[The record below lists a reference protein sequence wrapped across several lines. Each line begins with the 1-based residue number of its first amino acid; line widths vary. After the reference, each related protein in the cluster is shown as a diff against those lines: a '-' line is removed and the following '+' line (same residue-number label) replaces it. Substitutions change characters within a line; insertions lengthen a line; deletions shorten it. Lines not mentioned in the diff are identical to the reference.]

1 MHKIAPWPKI
11 TKATHSLPSFF
22 NSRTAV
28 KNACVQRFFY
38 VSMKVEQNI
47 ASDLLICVMLSANE
61 TLKTGFNTYIWPIII
76 IQKNCVLEN
85 LMHTKVFQE
94 MLNFIV
100 RFKVLLINTNNYPK
114 SLVEPWTRKLKAQK
128 HF

>member
-61 TLKTGFNTYIWPIII
+61 TLTTGFNTYLAYHYNKKTECW
-76 IQKNCVLEN
+76 
-85 LMHTKVFQE
+85 
-94 MLNFIV
+94 
-100 RFKVLLINTNNYPK
+100 K
-114 SLVEPWTRKLKAQK
+114 SHAYKS
-128 HF
+128 FSGG